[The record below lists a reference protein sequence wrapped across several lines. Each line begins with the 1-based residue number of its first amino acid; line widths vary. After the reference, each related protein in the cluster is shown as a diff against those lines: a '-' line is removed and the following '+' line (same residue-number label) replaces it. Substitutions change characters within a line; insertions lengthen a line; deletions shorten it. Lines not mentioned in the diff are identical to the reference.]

1 VKKLFLFLLIIFICN
16 IYSQGIPVVQ
26 NELPDGLSS
35 QTSYFNKGKIQAD
48 STSGKELNLSLND
61 AVALALE
68 QNKDVLASNEDLKK
82 AEAQIDEAY
91 GNAYP
96 SLNFTGQYLRNILSP
111 VLFIPGNTP
120 PFNPGPEPLK
130 FRISTDNSY
139 SAGLSL
145 SQIVFSAKVNT
156 AIQIA
161 NEYSNY
167 TEKNNSAVKEDV
179 VLSVKKAYYGVLL
192 MQKVVEATRQGLELA
207 RANYENLNKLYK
219 QGMASEFDLLRSEV
233 QVANTEPMLSQ
244 AENQVVLAKNALRNL
259 LGINLNRQMNL
270 TDSLELKEI
279 PMDIVVE
286 ESALSLQRNSTLQG
300 MYAYEKILNKN
311 ISIQKADY
319 YPTLAAFGNYQY
331 QAQDNGFR
339 FNKYN
344 SYPTFIVGLSMTYNI
359 FNGLQTKYRTEQAVI
374 DRDKLIINTKKLEE
388 GIKIQVDEARLRMI
402 EAKKRVDAQAK
413 SVEQATK
420 AVSIADV
427 RFKNGLGTQL
437 ELIDAQVALTRT
449 QINKAQAIYDYL
461 VARADWEKNSG
472 YNQIK

>member
-1 VKKLFLFLLIIFICN
+1 MKKVIFVLFITFIGK
-16 IYSQGIPVVQ
+16 IYSQGISITQ
-26 NELPDGLSS
+26 SSLPDGLSS
-35 QTSYFNKGKIQAD
+35 YSTDFVNEKIQAD
-48 STSGKELNLSLND
+48 SISKKELNLTLND
-61 AVALALE
+61 AVSLALE
-68 QNKDVLASNEDLKK
+68 RNKDVLASNEDLKK
-82 AEAQIDEAY
+82 AQAQIDEAY

-96 SLNFTGQYLRNILSP
+96 SLNFTGQYLRNIQSP
-111 VLFIPGNTP
+111 VLFIPAN
-120 PFNPGPEPLK
+120 NPLFQNPEPLK
-130 FRISTDNSY
+130 ISMSTNNSY

-145 SQIVFSAKVNT
+145 NQIVFSAKVNT

-161 NEYSNY
+161 NEYGNY
-167 TEKNNSAVKEDV
+167 TEKNNAVVKEDV
-179 VLSVKKAYYGVLL
+179 VLNVKKTYYGVLL
-192 MQKVVEATRQGLELA
+192 AQKVVEATRQGLDLA
-207 RANYENLNKLYK
+207 RASYNNLNKLYK

-259 LGINLNRQMNL
+259 LGINLNQKIDL

-279 PMDIVVE
+279 PMDIVDE
-286 ESALSLQRNSTLQG
+286 ESGLSLQRNSMLQG
-300 MYAYEKILNKN
+300 MYAYEKILDKN

-331 QAQDNGFR
+331 QAQDNGLKFT
-339 FNKYN
+339 KYN
-344 SYPTFIVGLSMTYNI
+344 SYPSFIVGLSLTYNI

-374 DRDKLIINTKKLEE
+374 DRDKLVINTKKLEE
-388 GIKIQVDEARLRMI
+388 GIKIQVDEAKLRMI

-413 SVEQATK
+413 SVEQATR

-461 VARADWEKNSG
+461 VARADWEKTSG
-472 YNQIK
+472 YNKF

>member
-1 VKKLFLFLLIIFICN
+1 MKKLFFFLLIIFTCN
-16 IYSQGIPVVQ
+16 IYSQGIPIAQ
-26 NELPDGLSS
+26 SELPDGLSS
-35 QTSYFNKGKIQAD
+35 HTSYFKKEKIPTD
-48 STSGKELNLSLND
+48 STSGKEINLSLND
-61 AVALALE
+61 AVSLALE

-96 SLNFTGQYLRNILSP
+96 SLNFTGQYLRNIISP
-111 VLFIPGNTP
+111 VLFIPANNP
-120 PFNPGPEPLK
+120 LFNNPEPLK
-130 FRISTDNSY
+130 ISMTTANSY

-161 NEYSNY
+161 NEYGNY
-167 TEKNNSAVKEDV
+167 TEKNNTAVKEDV
-179 VLSVKKAYYGVLL
+179 VLNVKKAYYGVLL
-192 MQKVVEATRQGLELA
+192 AQKVVEATRQGLDLA
-207 RANYENLNKLYK
+207 KASYENLNKLYK

-233 QVANTEPMLSQ
+233 QVANTEPLVSQ

-259 LGINLNRQMNL
+259 LGVNLNQKMNL

-279 PMDIVVE
+279 PMDIVME
-286 ESALSLQRNSTLQG
+286 ESALSLQRNSTLLG
-300 MYAYEKILNKN
+300 MYAYEKILDKN

-331 QAQDNGFR
+331 QAQDNGIK

-344 SYPTFIVGLSMTYNI
+344 SYPTFIVGLSLTYNI

-388 GIKIQVDEARLRMI
+388 GIKIQVDEARIRMI
-402 EAKKRVDAQAK
+402 EAKKRIDAQAK
-413 SVEQATK
+413 SVQQATK

-449 QINKAQAIYDYL
+449 QINKAQAVYDYL
-461 VARADWEKNSG
+461 VARADWEKSSG
-472 YNQIK
+472 YNKF

>member
-1 VKKLFLFLLIIFICN
+1 VKKIFFVLLVICISK
-16 IYSQGIPVVQ
+16 IYSQGIPIA
-26 NELPDGLSS
+26 ESDLPDGLSS
-35 QTSYFNKGKIQAD
+35 QPTDFISKPVQSD
-48 STSGKELNLSLND
+48 SVSGKELNISLAE
-61 AVALALE
+61 AVSLALE

-96 SLNFTGQYLRNILSP
+96 SLNFTGQYLRNIISP
-111 VLFIPGNTP
+111 VLFIPAN
-120 PFNPGPEPLK
+120 NPLFKNPEPLK
-130 FRISTDNSY
+130 ISMTTANSY

-161 NEYSNY
+161 NEYGNY
-167 TEKNNSAVKEDV
+167 TEKNNTAVKEDV
-179 VLSVKKAYYGVLL
+179 VLNVKKAYYGVLL
-192 MQKVVEATRQGLELA
+192 TQKVVEATKQGLELA

-244 AENQVVLAKNALRNL
+244 SQNQVVLAKNALRNL
-259 LGINLNRQMNL
+259 LGVNLNRQINL
-270 TDSLELKEI
+270 TDSLALKEI
-279 PMDIVVE
+279 PMDIVEE
-286 ESALSLQRNSTLQG
+286 ESALSLQRNSTLLG
-300 MYAYEKILNKN
+300 MYAYEKILDKN

-331 QAQDNGFR
+331 QAQDNGLKFT
-339 FNKYN
+339 KYN
-344 SYPTFIVGLSMTYNI
+344 SYPTFIIGLSLTYNI

-374 DRDKLIINTKKLEE
+374 DRDKLIITTKKLEE

-413 SVEQATK
+413 SVEQATR
-420 AVSIADV
+420 AVEIANV
-427 RFKNGLGTQL
+427 RFKNGLSTQL

-461 VARADWEKNSG
+461 VARADWEKTSG
-472 YNQIK
+472 YNKF